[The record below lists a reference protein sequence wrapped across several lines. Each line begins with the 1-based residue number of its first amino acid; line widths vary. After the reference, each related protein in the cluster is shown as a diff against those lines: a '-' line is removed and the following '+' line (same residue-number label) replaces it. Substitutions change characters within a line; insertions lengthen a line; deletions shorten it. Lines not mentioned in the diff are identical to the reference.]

1 MNSVECASRFACNVR
16 RLGLR
21 LSGAQV
27 LVALAKGIR
36 RHKGIVTDTGLH
48 GNTVTNVLAVLID
61 QGLVKYASAL
71 KPRLYLLTERG
82 MREAK
87 DLMDMRREE
96 ESNG

>member
-1 MNSVECASRFACNVR
+1 MNSVECVSRFACNVR

-27 LVALAKGIR
+27 LVALAKGIS
-36 RHKGIVTDTGLH
+36 RHKDIVADTWLH
-48 GNTVTNVLAVLID
+48 PNTVTNVLAVLIG
-61 QGLVKYASAL
+61 QGLVKYASTL
-71 KPRLYLLTERG
+71 SPRAYFLTERG
-82 MREAK
+82 IQEAK